1 MVINHLGELITPVKI
16 EIRKGKSEEY
26 KKAVLDGVHDAL
38 VEAIK
43 IPDYDRLQR
52 LYELDTLNFEAP
64 ETKSDNVTIIE
75 ITMFQG
81 RSIESKK
88 APYTAIVTNL
98 AKNPGIDG
106 NDITIVLFEPPL
118 QNWGVKGGK
127 PANEV
132 DLGFN
137 INV

>member
-1 MVINHLGELITPVKI
+1 MPLVKI
-16 EIRKGKSEEY
+16 EIRKGKSDEF
-26 KKAVLDGVHDAL
+26 KKAILDGIHDAL
-38 VEAIK
+38 VKSIK
-43 IPDYDRLQR
+43 IPDHDRFQR
-52 LYELDTLNFEAP
+52 LYELDKNNFESP
-64 ETKSDNVTIIE
+64 PNKTDNVIIIE

-88 APYTAIVTNL
+88 NLYKEIVDNL

-106 NDITIVLFEPPL
+106 EDITIVLYEPPL
-118 QNWGVKGGK
+118 ENWGVKGGK

>member
-106 NDITIVLFEPPL
+106 NDISIVLFEPPL